1 MCQAG
6 AVFQMDKRAYSTSSA
21 VSKMCLA
28 DLTAASARP
37 FDCNQYGKDVMWL
50 NWYLLANVLNRSEVN

>member
-1 MCQAG
+1 MCPAG
-6 AVFQMDKRAYSTSSA
+6 AVFQTDKRTKSTSSA

-37 FDCNQYGKDVMWL
+37 FDCVQYGEDVTWL
-50 NWYLLANVLNRSEVN
+50 NWYLFANVLNRSEVN